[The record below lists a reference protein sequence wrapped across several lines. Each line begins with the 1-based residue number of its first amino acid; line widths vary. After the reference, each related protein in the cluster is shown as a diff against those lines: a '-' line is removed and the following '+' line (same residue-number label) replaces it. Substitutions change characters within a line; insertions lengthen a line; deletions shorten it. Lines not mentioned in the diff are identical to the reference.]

1 MSSPTELVRLR
12 AEKAARRARI
22 APYIGLGLIGVAI
35 GFTALFFYQ
44 AGVFGSL
51 TPKPP
56 QPVPKIEK
64 ADQITSQQSH
74 VSGFDREQQPYELE
88 AREGY
93 QDKDK
98 PNLVHLEELT
108 GTFRK
113 SSGKTYNIAANTGLY
128 DTKVKEIALS
138 GNVKIIEPGRLV
150 ASMAKALV
158 QVDSKA
164 LDTDVP
170 VEVVMDDGSGHINAG
185 GMKISDDGKTILF
198 LNGVKARFKGD
209 GKGDQR

>member
-1 MSSPTELVRLR
+1 MSSPTDLLRLR
-12 AEKAARRARI
+12 AEKAARRARM
-22 APYIGLGLIGVAI
+22 APYIGFGLIGVAI
-35 GFTALFFYQ
+35 AFTGLFFYQ
-44 AGVFGSL
+44 AGVFGAL
-51 TPKPP
+51 IPKPP

-74 VSGFDREQQPYELE
+74 VTGFDREQQPYELE
-88 AREGY
+88 ARQGF

-113 SSGKTYNIAANTGLY
+113 RSGKSYNIAANNGLY

-138 GNVKIIEPGRLV
+138 GDVKIVEPGRLT

-158 QVDSKA
+158 QVDSKS

-170 VEVVMDDGSGHINAG
+170 VEVVMNDGSGQINAG

-198 LNGVKARFKGD
+198 LNGVKARFEGD